1 MKMPAPHRPGTPASL
16 LHLRTRLSLAG
27 LSLGL
32 LLCLGGGASVAN
44 AQRKSAPT
52 SPAALAAVALEPAVQ
67 KTILAQEQAFLAA
80 VLAQDKP
87 ALEAVLAAAFVY
99 VHENG
104 QVSTKAEFFRDYLAR
119 GYIDAAAKP
128 REAMRQFGGLVT
140 TVNIGYLRLKGEGE
154 YPSQAVTHLWVKD
167 GDRWVLAHRHESHK
181 GHSVGPLLPQEGGVN
196 NSGKV
201 GATPTFEVAKIIS
214 KNEAAWCKAMV
225 TNDAATM
232 DPLLHETLQY
242 VHVTDHTSSKADFM
256 YELSTGFT
264 ETEFLGTT
272 LRQFG
277 DTVIAVHGAHYRH
290 TGKPDQSRS
299 QAMHCWVKA
308 GDRWVLVSRHSA
320 RFLPY

>member
-1 MKMPAPHRPGTPASL
+1 MKLPAPPRPHHSL
-16 LHLRTRLSLAG
+16 TLRFPLARLSL
-27 LSLGL
+27 SL
-32 LLCLGGGASVAN
+32 LLCLCGGASVSM
-44 AQRKSAPT
+44 AQRKSAPP
-52 SPAALAAVALEPAVQ
+52 SPTALAAVAPEAAV
-67 KTILAQEQAFLAA
+67 KAKILAQEQAFLAA
-80 VLAQDKP
+80 VLAQDKT
-87 ALEAVLAAAFVY
+87 ALDAMLAAAFVY

-104 QVSTKAEFFRDYLAR
+104 QVSTKEEFFRDYLSR
-119 GYIDAAAKP
+119 GYIDATSKP

-154 YPSQAVTHLWVKD
+154 YPSQAVTHLWVRD
-167 GDRWVLAHRHESHK
+167 GERWVLAHRHESHK
-181 GHSVGPLLPQEGGVN
+181 GHGIGPLLPQEGGVN

-201 GATPTFEVAKIIS
+201 GATPSFEVAKIIS

-264 ETEFLGTT
+264 EAEFLGTT